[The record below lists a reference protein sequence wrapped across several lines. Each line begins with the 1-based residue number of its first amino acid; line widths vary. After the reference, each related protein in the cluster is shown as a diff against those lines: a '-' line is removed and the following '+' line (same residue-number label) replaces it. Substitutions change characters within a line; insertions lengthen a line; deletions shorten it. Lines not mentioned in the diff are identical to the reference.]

1 MDALFG
7 SPIDRSSLSFRCR
20 FQEPGGGGGGGG
32 KEKGVGKMQTPL
44 SYYLALSVFLD
55 SYNPV
60 EILDYSSIFLLLILV
75 NCTHGL
81 LREKSSM
88 RGVPA
93 VMGVWVCG
101 CVGVCGRV
109 WIASMQNQKYVLHT
123 SKIILAYISLLP
135 YEVSNGMASSMPRS
149 AGKKKVE
156 AG

>member
-1 MDALFG
+1 
-7 SPIDRSSLSFRCR
+7 
-20 FQEPGGGGGGGG
+20 
-32 KEKGVGKMQTPL
+32 MQTPL

-93 VMGVWVCG
+93 VMGVCVCERVGVWVCG
-101 CVGVCGRV
+101 CVWACLDSFHAKPKVCF
-109 WIASMQNQKYVLHT
+109 AYVKDNIGIH
-123 SKIILAYISLLP
+123 IIIT